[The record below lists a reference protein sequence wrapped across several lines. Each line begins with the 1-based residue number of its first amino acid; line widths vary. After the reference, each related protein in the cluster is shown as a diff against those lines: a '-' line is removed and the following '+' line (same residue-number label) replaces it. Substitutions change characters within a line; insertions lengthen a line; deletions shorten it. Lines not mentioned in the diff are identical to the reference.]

1 MIELLAASVIG
12 IFVFSF
18 LAGVSEGLG
27 GTGCL
32 FGGLSIVS
40 LIVAMICAVSILFT

>member
-1 MIELLAASVIG
+1 MGIILLAVIG

-27 GTGCL
+27 GSGGCFSFL
-32 FGGLSIVS
+32 ALVS
-40 LIVAMICAVSILFT
+40 LVVAMAYAVSVFLT